1 MKNSSDEPGDE
12 SDDDTGLTRGG
23 DAMRA
28 TGQSATRK
36 RRRAEAAAAAGP
48 VYNANTIN
56 NYFFN
61 APPEAVAV
69 AAAAAAA
76 ASAPSTSGAPAAEA
90 APAPPSIFTTNAER
104 RHNVTVKKGGKDVSV
119 YVSDACRD
127 GTLRGGCHHTCSNQ
141 WVSIARFAPEADS
154 TNSAGHHQTF
164 DAAYAAYQAAFAAGD
179 RDEAIAQRAVV
190 EALRTTCCDACRESM
205 GTLSLAQQACKDEW
219 KRMKQEACARQDGCR
234 NQQCSERGMASWPV
248 LQADHG
254 TNAKVFKLSDYKFW
268 SGNGGVGAMRA
279 EAQNIHQW
287 VCGVCH
293 SGEETSASGRR
304 HGDPAL
310 MPDGK
315 RSGTTEEKKQ
325 YYAKRSAK
333 MTFPKY
339 EHVDAAKR
347 RIGRCQYPGCSR
359 PVLPGTEPG
368 FHWDHREEGT
378 KCKGGLYGAKG
389 GVAGLAANNAK
400 ASALDEVRELL
411 DEEMAK
417 CDLLCMP
424 CHYSRKQKGRERW
437 DDAV

>member
-1 MKNSSDEPGDE
+1 
-12 SDDDTGLTRGG
+12 
-23 DAMRA
+23 MRA

-36 RRRAEAAAAAGP
+36 RPRAEAAAAAGP
-48 VYNANTIN
+48 VYRANTINNIN

-61 APPEAVAV
+61 APPEAVA
-69 AAAAAAA
+69 AA
-76 ASAPSTSGAPAAEA
+76 ASATTTASGAPAAEA
-90 APAPPSIFTTNAER
+90 APAPSIFTTNAER
-104 RHNVTVKKGGKDVSV
+104 RHRTTVMKNGKDVSV
-119 YVSDACRD
+119 YVSDACLD
-127 GTLRGGCHHTCSNQ
+127 GTLRGGCHNVCKNM
-141 WVSIARFAPEADS
+141 WVSIARFAPDADA
-154 TNSAGHHQTF
+154 TNSAGHRQTF

-179 RDEAIAQRAVV
+179 REQAIAQRAVV
-190 EALRTTCCDACRESM
+190 EALRTNNCDACRDQ
-205 GTLSLAQQACKDEW
+205 TLSPAEQACKDEW
-219 KRMKQEACARQDGCR
+219 TRMRQEACARQDGCA

-417 CDLLCMP
+417 CDLLCVP
-424 CHYSRKQKGRERW
+424 CHLSRKPRSRKRW
-437 DDAV
+437 DDAL

>member
-1 MKNSSDEPGDE
+1 
-12 SDDDTGLTRGG
+12 
-23 DAMRA
+23 
-28 TGQSATRK
+28 
-36 RRRAEAAAAAGP
+36 
-48 VYNANTIN
+48 
-56 NYFFN
+56 
-61 APPEAVAV
+61 
-69 AAAAAAA
+69 
-76 ASAPSTSGAPAAEA
+76 
-90 APAPPSIFTTNAER
+90 
-104 RHNVTVKKGGKDVSV
+104 
-119 YVSDACRD
+119 
-127 GTLRGGCHHTCSNQ
+127 
-141 WVSIARFAPEADS
+141 
-154 TNSAGHHQTF
+154 
-164 DAAYAAYQAAFAAGD
+164 
-179 RDEAIAQRAVV
+179 
-190 EALRTTCCDACRESM
+190 M